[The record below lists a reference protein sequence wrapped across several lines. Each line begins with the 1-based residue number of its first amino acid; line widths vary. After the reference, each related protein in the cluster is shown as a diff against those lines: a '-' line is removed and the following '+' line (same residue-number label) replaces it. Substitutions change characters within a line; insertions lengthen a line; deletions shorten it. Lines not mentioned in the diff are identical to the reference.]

1 MANFIK
7 KAYDHC
13 IKLPFGKQAF
23 SRFLGWAAPY
33 SGSISP
39 RVDELKPGFAR
50 IRMHDKKRLRNHL
63 NSLHAVSIMN
73 LGELATGLAINYS
86 LPENSR
92 GILKHLGIEYI
103 KKGRGTLTAE
113 CQCEVPKSNEKKE
126 YLVKGEIFDE
136 QKDLVAKVE
145 ALWLVGPEK

>member
-7 KAYDHC
+7 KAYDQC

-23 SRFLGWAAPY
+23 SRFVGWAAPY